1 MLTMKKRYPIL
12 LILLM
17 AVLWTVPA
25 RAQTAIGLVAQY
37 GLDIEE
43 FQLGGEFH
51 IPFRPLDG
59 FSFVPNLEF
68 YLRDDPTILSI
79 NADVHYA
86 FGAQLARSFVPY
98 VGLGL
103 AVTRVSGDRRSNS
116 DAGLNMIGGANF
128 RTRGRSVP
136 FFQIEFRAGDFEDLS
151 IGGGVRYPLQ

>member
-1 MLTMKKRYPIL
+1 MKKICVL
-12 LILLM
+12 LL
-17 AVLWTVPA
+17 VLIGVTPWVTA
-25 RAQTAIGLVAQY
+25 TQAQTALGLVAQY

-59 FSFVPNLEF
+59 FSFVPNLEL
-68 YLRDDPTILSI
+68 YIRDDPTILAI

-86 FGAQLARSFVPY
+86 FGSEFARSFVPY

-103 AVTRVSGDRRSNS
+103 AVTRVSDDGRSDS
-116 DAGLNMIGGANF
+116 EAGLNLIGGANF

-136 FFQIEFRAGDFEDLS
+136 FFPIEFRASDFYDDLS
-151 IGGGVRYPLQ
+151 IGGGVRFPLQ

>member
-1 MLTMKKRYPIL
+1 MKKRYPTL
-12 LILLM
+12 LILMM
-17 AVLWTVPA
+17 AVLWTMPA

-37 GLDIEE
+37 GLDIDE

-51 IPFRPLDG
+51 IPFRPIDG

-86 FGAQLARSFVPY
+86 FGSQFARSFVPY
-98 VGLGL
+98 VGLG
-103 AVTRVSGDRRSNS
+103 RSNS
-116 DAGLNMIGGANF
+116 DAGLNLIGGANF

-136 FFQIEFRAGDFEDLS
+136 FFQIEFRAGDYEDLS
-151 IGGGVRYPLQ
+151 IGGGVRFPLR